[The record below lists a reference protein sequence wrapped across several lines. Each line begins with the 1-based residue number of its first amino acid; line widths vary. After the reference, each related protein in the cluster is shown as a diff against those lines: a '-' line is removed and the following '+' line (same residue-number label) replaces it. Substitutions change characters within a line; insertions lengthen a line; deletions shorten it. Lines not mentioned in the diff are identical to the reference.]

1 MLKSGC
7 AVNVALRSRRKE
19 GQPKGGG
26 KPNRGKKG
34 SPKEEERIQQKK
46 NVPKEE
52 ERPREERKA
61 AQKRRTEMQPK
72 RGGKKRRKAT
82 KARKWRSN
90 KRGERPKDEEV

>member
-34 SPKEEERIQQKK
+34 SPKEEER
-46 NVPKEE
+46 
-52 ERPREERKA
+52 KA
-61 AQKRRTEMQPK
+61 AQKRMKQRQPK
-72 RGGKKRRKAT
+72 RGGKPTHRLHAHTAEYGRLVVAMFEGVQNYYR
-82 KARKWRSN
+82 AQHSVVHRLGNR
-90 KRGERPKDEEV
+90 